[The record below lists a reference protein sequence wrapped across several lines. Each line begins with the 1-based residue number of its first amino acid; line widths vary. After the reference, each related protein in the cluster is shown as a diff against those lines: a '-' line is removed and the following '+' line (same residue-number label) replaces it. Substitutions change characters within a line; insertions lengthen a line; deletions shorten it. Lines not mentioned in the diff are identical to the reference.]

1 MDMRGWMLGTAK
13 RTGWIARSRTVV
25 GALVFLFAVN
35 GLVFRASAGKD
46 DRVVA
51 EFVGKSW
58 VNGRSWDHLDYS
70 GRLGFVC
77 GLYDGITLFYSTAD
91 ARKTTGKGSL
101 AAVYNALAA
110 PSSLTVG
117 DVVKGMDE
125 FYQDTANVPLPAI
138 CAYLHFVY
146 KSRGDSRESINERVA
161 VWRKM
166 FRDK

>member
-1 MDMRGWMLGTAK
+1 MAMKGWMVGEANW
-13 RTGWIARSRTVV
+13 RGWIARSRTVV
-25 GALVFLFAVN
+25 GALAFLVAVN
-35 GLVFRASAGKD
+35 GLVLKVSAGKD
-46 DRVVA
+46 DRIVA

-70 GRLGFVC
+70 GKLGFVC
-77 GLYDGITLFYSTAD
+77 GLYDGITLFYSSAE

-101 AAVYNALAA
+101 AAIYNSLAA

-125 FYQDTANVPLPAI
+125 FYQDTANAPLPAI

-146 KSRGDSRESINERVA
+146 KSKGDSRESIDEHIA
-161 VWRKM
+161 AWRKM

>member
-1 MDMRGWMLGTAK
+1 MRGWMAGEAK
-13 RTGWIARSRTVV
+13 GNGWIARNRTVV
-25 GALVFLFAVN
+25 GALAFLFAVN
-35 GLVFRASAGKD
+35 GLALKASAGKD
-46 DRVVA
+46 DRIVA

-77 GLYDGITLFYSTAD
+77 GLYDGITLFYSSAE
-91 ARKTTGKGSL
+91 ARTTTRKGSL
-101 AAVYNALAA
+101 ATIYNSLAA

-125 FYQDTANVPLPAI
+125 FYQDTANLPLPAI

-146 KSRGDSRESINERVA
+146 KSRGDSRDSIDERIA